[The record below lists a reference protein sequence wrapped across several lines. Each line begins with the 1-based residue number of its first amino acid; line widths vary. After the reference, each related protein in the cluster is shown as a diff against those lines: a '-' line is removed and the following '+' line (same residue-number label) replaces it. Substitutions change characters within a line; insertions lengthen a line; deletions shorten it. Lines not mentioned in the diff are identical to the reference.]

1 MGQAIASGI
10 FNLTGGAA
18 LQAGAA
24 ILLSYL
30 LAGATALCCAAVMA
44 EFARELPISG
54 AGFTWTITT
63 LGELPA
69 MFVLGNTLA
78 GQVLGN
84 AAVSRG
90 FSYFLAQLCGRPP
103 TFFNVGSSSVNPVAF
118 GINVVITLLVATG
131 VRESAFFI
139 TGLTLLHLLMLSIV
153 MVAGF
158 TQANPANLQ
167 PFFSGGADNC
177 IDAAGILF
185 FTFIG
190 MEAPAVGAEE
200 AHTPSQ
206 LPAAIIG
213 NASVAV
219 LVYFFMALSL
229 LMMVPAAEVG
239 TPAVPVSAA
248 EYRANAF
255 TAAFSAAGLGH
266 WNSFVLVTAMLGTL
280 TSLVTLMYSCS
291 RIVMVGARDRLLPPQ
306 LSRVSKRTQ
315 TPAMAQLLVGAI
327 ISIISLLTSTASLQ
341 RFTVIC
347 YIVTY
352 FVIANAMMVRRYL
365 PGGSRLRCS
374 SFMTVEAGP
383 TIHGSSGCLTW
394 LAARRSIPWRR
405 ALFLLHLAALNGL
418 SIAAATVF
426 QTVTFQPARASPGDT
441 ASPPFS
447 SWLAVVV
454 LLGGWAAA
462 TLSLQLWVPLE
473 YEPTWHIP
481 RLMMPWVPSFA
492 LLLIP
497 LALSSLPGDAWV
509 HYAVWCGILAAF
521 YLLYSLPASYLRHYA
536 PDWQNKEEL
545 K

>member
-1 MGQAIASGI
+1 MHEAPDKAAAAPAPPAAAAALPRRLQEWAGALARLPQLLATMAFRRRSLQDELEEAALGGTLRRSLSALDLWCLGMGQAIASGI

-18 LQAGAA
+18 LQAGSA

-78 GQVLGN
+78 AQASALCSVLGN

-103 TFFNVGSSSVNPVAF
+103 TFFNVGSTSVNPVAF
-118 GINVVITLLVATG
+118 GINVVITCLVATG

-153 MVAGF
+153 MIAGF
-158 TQANPANLQ
+158 TQADPSNLQ

-200 AHTPSQ
+200 ARNPAQ

-219 LVYFFMALSL
+219 VVYIFMALSL
-229 LMMVPAAEVG
+229 LMMVPVTQVG
-239 TPAVPVSAA
+239 TPAVPVSPAA
-248 EYRANAF
+248 YRANAF

-266 WNSFVLVTAMLGTL
+266 WNSFVLVTAMLGTV

-291 RIVMVGARDRLLPPQ
+291 SA
-306 LSRVSKRTQ
+306 
-315 TPAMAQLLVGAI
+315 
-327 ISIISLLTSTASLQ
+327 TA
-341 RFTVIC
+341 V
-347 YIVTY
+347 
-352 FVIANAMMVRRYL
+352 
-365 PGGSRLRCS
+365 LR
-374 SFMTVEAGP
+374 
-383 TIHGSSGCLTW
+383 
-394 LAARRSIPWRR
+394 
-405 ALFLLHLAALNGL
+405 
-418 SIAAATVF
+418 
-426 QTVTFQPARASPGDT
+426 QYQPR
-441 ASPPFS
+441 
-447 SWLAVVV
+447 
-454 LLGGWAAA
+454 
-462 TLSLQLWVPLE
+462 
-473 YEPTWHIP
+473 
-481 RLMMPWVPSFA
+481 
-492 LLLIP
+492 
-497 LALSSLPGDAWV
+497 
-509 HYAVWCGILAAF
+509 
-521 YLLYSLPASYLRHYA
+521 
-536 PDWQNKEEL
+536 
-545 K
+545 